1 MPHVRVNA
9 AKFIGRVLPELYE
22 TALGGRTP
30 ETTHHLLAVVFA
42 DVVCPPTGHS
52 IGWQDSYATA
62 WARPLP
68 HKAGFLLDYKGQP
81 RPLPAHLTGAA
92 ARRYRVAV
100 RIAVRIRQ
108 AARSMPL
115 GNQG

>member
-1 MPHVRVNA
+1 MRHVRVNA
-9 AKFIGRVLPELYE
+9 AKFIGRVLPEPYE
-22 TALGGRTP
+22 TALGGHAP
-30 ETTHHLLAVVFA
+30 EATHHLLATVFA

-52 IGWQDSYATA
+52 IGWHDSYGTA

-68 HKAGFLLDYKGQP
+68 HKAGFLLDDEGQP
-81 RPLPAHLTGAA
+81 RPFPSHLTGVA
-92 ARRYRVAV
+92 ARRYRAGA